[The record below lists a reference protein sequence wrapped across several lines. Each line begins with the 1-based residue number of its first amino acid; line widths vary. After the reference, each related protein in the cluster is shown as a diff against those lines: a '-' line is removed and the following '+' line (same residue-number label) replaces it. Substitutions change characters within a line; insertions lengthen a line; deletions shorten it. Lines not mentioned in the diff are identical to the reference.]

1 MQLLVADNGKLK
13 PLSVARVRHCCPLSL
28 EVDIII
34 DFHFVALVGCLVA
47 RLECGRNSVRFP
59 LFTFLYGF
67 NELCE
72 LAIDVFP
79 ISGILDIFP
88 SLAFLDFTFLD

>member
-59 LFTFLYGF
+59 LFTFLYGLH
-67 NELCE
+67 ELFQLSNDV
-72 LAIDVFP
+72 LAVC
-79 ISGILDIFP
+79 GILNIPP
-88 SLAFLDFTFLD
+88 SLALLNLAFLD